1 MSDKVLRIGVTAG
14 VNPTAAAVMKA
25 ELLGV
30 AARAGVRIEV
40 LSTDEELRQDAADKK
55 TMEADRR
62 IAALRQTWALQAMG
76 CDEVIVPDVRI
87 DPVRRELQAEL
98 EVPVVPVYDG
108 LVALGPDRRPGLCG
122 ERRLRALACGRRV
135 YRRADARARHGSL
148 PPTAERRNGASPSGN
163 DGRAP

>member
-40 LSTDEELRQDAADKK
+40 LSTDDELRQDATDKK

-108 LVALGPDRRPGLCG
+108 LAALGPRRIGVLG
-122 ERRLRALACGRRV
+122 YAVGADFVLSRAAE
-135 YRRADARARHGSL
+135 GSTVV
-148 PPTAERRNGASPSGN
+148 PTPEPVI
-163 DGRAP
+163 P